1 MDNDVAD
8 LVRASLMTSP
18 EGSPMSKTHILD
30 TIYLTKA
37 NLPEGN
43 RLVDTLQFY
52 WYKQGPYSQN
62 ISDTIN
68 KMECCALLLAS
79 QHLETKQYRLDH
91 NLDKPQVQHDGD
103 MQEAVS
109 VMTETVRQFPGLRQ
123 RTDEIYKNAPY
134 EWYRTYNT
142 EFMNAF
148 KKYQTNITRNGVG
161 NFEPSNT
168 ETLLESLEGT
178 EYTAPHTQEFFD
190 IRLAHNGFCR
200 ICNEVLATEHT
211 RKDIGIIKELMS
223 LCIEL
228 WNIFAYKVRI
238 LHHDDHYDSKIDSWN
253 NKYNK
258 ELRNLKEKLESA
270 ERAYGDIPHRDISK
284 HIEDESV
291 ASVSIDK
298 NNSVTPTEF
307 RWYLCHL
314 SSRGA

>member
-1 MDNDVAD
+1 MDNDIAE

-18 EGSPMSKTHILD
+18 EGSPMSKTHILY
-30 TIYLTKA
+30 TIYLMKA

-148 KKYQTNITRNGVG
+148 KKYQTNITRNSVS
-161 NFEPSNT
+161 NLEPPNT

-238 LHHDDHYDSKIDSWN
+238 LHHDGRYDGKIDSWN

-258 ELRNLKEKLESA
+258 ELRNLKEKLECA
-270 ERAYGDIPHRDISK
+270 ERIHGVMPHHTVPKYIKDGN
-284 HIEDESV
+284 V
-291 ASVSIDK
+291 ASVGSYKD
-298 NNSVTPTEF
+298 NSVTPAEF
-307 RWYLCHL
+307 RRMLDDL
-314 SSRGA
+314 TV